1 MEDDDLTLS
10 EQEDD
15 KETLKKAALRDIRG
29 KIYLYNRLLN
39 PLETPYKDLQ
49 AIVVVFKGVWNDLK

>member
-1 MEDDDLTLS
+1 MEDGDLTLS

-29 KIYLYNRLLN
+29 KIYFYNRLLN
-39 PLETPYKDLQ
+39 PLEPPIKNL
-49 AIVVVFKGVWNDLK
+49 